1 MTANT
6 RVRTLNRRFTP
17 FRFSLLTLLLAVA
30 GICILLAALVQP
42 WAVTVRAR
50 VQVKA
55 RPKALVGEPAQF
67 DPQEYA
73 DFRNKLLQQARS
85 EPLLTAAIRHPRV
98 WSRDILIRQKDPIKW
113 LQQNL
118 VLTLPD
124 DSEILTIELHGT
136 EEDKDD
142 LIAVLDSVVQTLVEQ
157 AATADRT
164 SRQSRIDYKTNLSQE
179 LKEDIDRKAQ
189 SLSEAEL
196 RLLRM
201 QLAELR
207 ESIQRDTIN
216 LKAESRVVL
225 IQPATRE

>member
-55 RPKALVGEPAQF
+55 RPKALVGEPAQL

-73 DFRNKLLQQARS
+73 DFRNGLLQLVRS
-85 EPLLTAAIRHPRV
+85 EHMLTAAIRHSRV

-113 LQQNL
+113 LQRNL

-124 DSEILTIELHGT
+124 DSEILTIELQGT
-136 EEDKDD
+136 DEDKDD
-142 LIAVLDSVVQTLVEQ
+142 LIAVLNSVVQKLIEQ
-157 AATADRT
+157 AATADRAL
-164 SRQSRIDYKTNLSQE
+164 RQSQISFKAHRSEELNEEIDK
-179 LKEDIDRKAQ
+179 KAQ
-189 SLSEAEL
+189 LLSEAEL
-196 RLLRM
+196 KPLRK
-201 QLAELR
+201 QLTELT

-216 LKAESRVVL
+216 LNAENRIIL
-225 IQPATRE
+225 IQPATSQ